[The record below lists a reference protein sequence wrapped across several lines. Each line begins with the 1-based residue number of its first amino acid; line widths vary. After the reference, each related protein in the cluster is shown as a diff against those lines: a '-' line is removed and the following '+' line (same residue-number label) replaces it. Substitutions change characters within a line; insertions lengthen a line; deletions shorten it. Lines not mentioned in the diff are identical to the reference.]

1 MMFRSGMRRWRPADG
16 WQGTGATHVATNAAT
31 RLTRLS
37 RTPKTKLH
45 FKTLHTIAKMLALRG
60 CAQKKTQF
68 RVGRGGKLKNSKNRC
83 AKKTLKKKKLN
94 CAQKKTQKPV
104 RKKNRRAILA
114 VFR

>member
-83 AKKTLKKKKLN
+83 AKKTLKKKN
-94 CAQKKTQKPV
+94 SIV
-104 RKKNRRAILA
+104 RKKKLKNRCAKKTGA
-114 VFR
+114 QF